1 MKDSEAQIF
10 GKTEDKHKALE
21 QYARI
26 QKGMDDITCSMCSL
40 RISWLFLD
48 KPSTRAHL
56 D

>member
-10 GKTEDKHKALE
+10 GKTEDKYKALE

-26 QKGMDDITCSMCSL
+26 QKRMDDITCSMC
-40 RISWLFLD
+40 WLFLY